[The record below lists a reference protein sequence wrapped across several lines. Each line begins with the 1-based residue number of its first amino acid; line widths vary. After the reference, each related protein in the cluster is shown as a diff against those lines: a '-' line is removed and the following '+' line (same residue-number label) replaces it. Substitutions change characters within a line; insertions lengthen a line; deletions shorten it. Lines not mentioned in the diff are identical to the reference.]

1 MSRFREGQVVENQQ
15 GLDYF
20 LALKGQKGP
29 EELCRGGVQRSTTKR
44 GRKPRRWGQ
53 EQSLLAGSGVL
64 CSYLVRVDELPHC
77 DVDDRFGHR
86 HHLRVLIHA
95 KPLLWLRDAA
105 SSRDEPP
112 AERNLFSQP
121 QSPATGS

>member
-44 GRKPRRWGQ
+44 GRKPRRWGGRNRAC
-53 EQSLLAGSGVL
+53 LLAAEFYALTLCVL
-64 CSYLVRVDELPHC
+64 M
-77 DVDDRFGHR
+77 
-86 HHLRVLIHA
+86 
-95 KPLLWLRDAA
+95 
-105 SSRDEPP
+105 SSP
-112 AERNLFSQP
+112 
-121 QSPATGS
+121 TVM